1 MTLNARI
8 CLKSE
13 ILVYFLTYYVIN
25 VSKELCILKLMMIK
39 VDLKHRK
46 LVLLH
51 FLRYFFKKYFTCT
64 EHITKIGKFLRSLH
78 CKANID
84 GADGIVKTPADVT
97 V

>member
-1 MTLNARI
+1 MSKQLNLDTRCYRVALVSFEIKNVFNTTSYIEMTLNARI

-51 FLRYFFKKYFTCT
+51 F
-64 EHITKIGKFLRSLH
+64 
-78 CKANID
+78 
-84 GADGIVKTPADVT
+84 
-97 V
+97 

>member
-64 EHITKIGKFLRSLH
+64 EHITKIRKFLAKIFLH
-78 CKANID
+78 
-84 GADGIVKTPADVT
+84 PE
-97 V
+97 